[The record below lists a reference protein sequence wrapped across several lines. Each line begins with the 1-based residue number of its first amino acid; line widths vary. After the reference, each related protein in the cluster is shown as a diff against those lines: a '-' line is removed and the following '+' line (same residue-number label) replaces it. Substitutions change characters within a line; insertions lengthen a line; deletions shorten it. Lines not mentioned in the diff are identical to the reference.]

1 MFARFLLQIGALIV
15 ALPLALGAAP
25 AQDTDF
31 SKEELDQIL
40 APIAL
45 YPDDLLSSVLMAST
59 YPLEVVQAAR
69 WVKEPADAK
78 LKGDAFEKALENQDW
93 DPSVKSLTPFPE
105 VLEMMSDQLEW
116 TQKLGDAVLAQEAD
130 VMEQIQYLRDK
141 ADEAGNLETNGGCVE
156 ANQ

>member
-78 LKGDAFEKALENQDW
+78 LKGGCLREGTRE
-93 DPSVKSLTPFPE
+93 SR
-105 VLEMMSDQLEW
+105 
-116 TQKLGDAVLAQEAD
+116 LGSQ
-130 VMEQIQYLRDK
+130 R
-141 ADEAGNLETNGGCVE
+141 
-156 ANQ
+156 